1 MTLES
6 AKQTIEAKA
15 STNGTEYVISWIAVK
30 LSRMG
35 FEVKRKY
42 IIEGEGGV
50 HHEVDILA
58 TLTPIPGLAVRIGF
72 VVHKGH
78 LTVSDVERY
87 IAWRNELPLDKIALI
102 VLGDIEPDALELA
115 KHYGIDIIR
124 PVEELKIDLDKV
136 KGYKLYNE
144 EYIEPRLGLLDAVEL
159 LRKVRYSILRRHRKV
174 VKCALVYLPIMI
186 IEAQV
191 SEKDPIKDETRLV
204 NIKLAFD
211 GLQGYLIVRDGE
223 TIGVEEV
230 LGRFSDISDEAI
242 HILRIISEDGTATL
256 NDIEESIGITG
267 EKLRAVLGRL
277 AEKSLVD
284 LFGDMVEIR
293 YSIFNKSFD
302 PREIANVAGTEVKKG
317 VPEKRRG
324 ILVFEPK
331 TYISRFIELIESM
344 NGHIDRITVLYYPL
358 YVGLLEENNGKAQR
372 LVIIDGIT
380 GMEARKLCRV
390 LSEIETI
397 RVIENES
404 VDINECSKL
413 V

>member
-6 AKQTIEAKA
+6 AKQAVEAKV
-15 STNGTEYVISWIAVK
+15 STNGTEYVVSWIAVR

-58 TLTPIPGLAVRIGF
+58 TLTPIPGLVVRIGF
-72 VVHKGH
+72 VVHKGL
-78 LTVSDVERY
+78 LTVNDVERY
-87 IAWRNELPLDKIALI
+87 IAWGNELPLDKIALI

-124 PVEELKIDLDKV
+124 ALEELKIDLDKV

-144 EYIEPRLGLLDAVEL
+144 EYIEPRLGLQDAVKL
-159 LRKVRYSILRRHRKV
+159 LRKAKYSILHRHRKV
-174 VKCALVYLPIMI
+174 VKCALVYLPIII

-191 SEKDPIKDETRLV
+191 SEKDPIKDEIKLV

-256 NDIEESIGITG
+256 NDIEESVGIAG
-267 EKLRAVLGRL
+267 EKLRAILGRL
-277 AEKSLVD
+277 AEKSLID

-293 YSIFNKSFD
+293 YSILNKSFD
-302 PREIANVAGTEVKKG
+302 PREIANMASVNVRKG

-324 ILVFEPK
+324 VLVFEPK
-331 TYISRFIELIESM
+331 TYISRFIELIEAM

-372 LVIIDGIT
+372 LVIMDGIT
-380 GMEARKLCRV
+380 GDEARTLCRV

-397 RVIENES
+397 RIIENES
-404 VDINECSKL
+404 IDVNECLS
-413 V
+413 

>member
-6 AKQTIEAKA
+6 AKQAVEAKV
-15 STNGTEYVISWIAVK
+15 STNGTEYVVSWIAVR

-58 TLTPIPGLAVRIGF
+58 TLTPIPGLVVRIGF
-72 VVHKGH
+72 VVHKGL
-78 LTVSDVERY
+78 LTVNDVERY
-87 IAWRNELPLDKIALI
+87 IAWGNELPLDKIALI

-124 PVEELKIDLDKV
+124 ALEELKIDLDKV

-144 EYIEPRLGLLDAVEL
+144 EYIEPRLGLQDAVKL
-159 LRKVRYSILRRHRKV
+159 LRKAKYSILHRHRKV
-174 VKCALVYLPIMI
+174 VKCALVYLPIII

-191 SEKDPIKDETRLV
+191 SEKDPIKDEIKLV

-256 NDIEESIGITG
+256 NDIEESVGIAG
-267 EKLRAVLGRL
+267 EKLRAILGRL
-277 AEKSLVD
+277 AEKSLID

-293 YSIFNKSFD
+293 YSILNKSFD
-302 PREIANVAGTEVKKG
+302 PREIANMASVNVRKG

-324 ILVFEPK
+324 VLVFEPK
-331 TYISRFIELIESM
+331 TYISRFIELIEAM

-372 LVIIDGIT
+372 LVIMDGIT
-380 GMEARKLCRV
+380 SGEARTLCRV

-397 RVIENES
+397 RIIENES
-404 VDINECSKL
+404 IDVNECLS
-413 V
+413 

>member
-1 MTLES
+1 MSLEEP
-6 AKQTIEAKA
+6 AKQAVEAKV

-50 HHEVDILA
+50 HHELDILA
-58 TLTPIPGLAVRIGF
+58 TLTPIPGLVVRIGF
-72 VVHKGH
+72 VVHKDL
-78 LTVSDVERY
+78 LTVNDVERY

-102 VLGDIEPDALELA
+102 ALDDIEPDALELA

-124 PVEELKIDLDKV
+124 AVEELKIDLDKV
-136 KGYKLYNE
+136 KGYKLYSE
-144 EYIEPRLGLLDAVEL
+144 EYIEPKLSLRDAIEL
-159 LRKVRYSILRRHRKV
+159 LRKTKYSILRRHRKV
-174 VKCALVYLPIMI
+174 VKCALVYLPIII

-191 SEKDPIKDETRLV
+191 SEKDPIKDETKLV

-242 HILRIISEDGTATL
+242 HVLRIVSEDGTATL
-256 NDIEESIGITG
+256 NDIEESVGITG
-267 EKLRAVLGRL
+267 EKLKAILGRL

-284 LFGDMVEIR
+284 LFGDIVEIR
-293 YSIFNKSFD
+293 YSVFSKSFN
-302 PREIANVAGTEVKKG
+302 PREIANMAGVDVRKG
-317 VPEKRRG
+317 LPEKGKG

-331 TYISRFIELIESM
+331 TYINRFIELVEAM

-358 YVGLLEENNGKAQR
+358 YVGLLEEDNGKAQR

-380 GMEARKLCRV
+380 GVEARTLCRV

-397 RVIENES
+397 RIIENES
-404 VDINECSKL
+404 ADVDERLS
-413 V
+413 